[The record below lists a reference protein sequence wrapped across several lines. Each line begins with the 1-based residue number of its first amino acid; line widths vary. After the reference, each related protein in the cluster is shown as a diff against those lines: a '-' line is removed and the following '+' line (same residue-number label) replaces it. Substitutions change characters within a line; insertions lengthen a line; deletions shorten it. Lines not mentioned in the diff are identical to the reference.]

1 MIVKWSL
8 RACVT
13 VLLAATLTACGAGS
27 PSGSST
33 PTATDTSVSASESS
47 DAAAWQAKVKADDQ
61 AAQKRANGI
70 EARVKAT
77 SSLDARLSLIV
88 TEYCKALQAS
98 AQADEISEDV
108 ARLLEPMY
116 DKYWSAGTKWDT
128 PLHSAAKQQGGC
140 PDAVK
145 AFDIG

>member
-1 MIVKWSL
+1 MKLLVKVC
-8 RACVT
+8 AA
-13 VLLAATLTACGAGS
+13 VLLAAMLAACGTGS
-27 PSGSST
+27 PSGGST
-33 PTATDTSVSASESS
+33 PSATSTTVSASESS
-47 DAAAWQAKVKADDQ
+47 DDAAWQAQVKADDQ
-61 AAQKRANGI
+61 AAQKRADGI

-77 SSLDARLSLIV
+77 SLLDAKLSLIV
-88 TEYCKALQAS
+88 TEYCKALQA
-98 AQADEISEDV
+98 AANADTVSEGV